1 MDIRF
6 DAGVSAG
13 PLAPRRYGLPLS
25 ERPALPDAD
34 AERITEDLIRDV
46 VVEFYRRARRD
57 GLLGPVFEAHVREWD
72 AHLGRMTD
80 FWSSALLRTGR
91 YSGRPVEAHRSIDA
105 LTAGHFDRW
114 IELFEETVR
123 DLCPPGQAD
132 AFLVR
137 ARRMRDGMIMVLG
150 LGGVSSGIPGP

>member
-6 DAGVSAG
+6 DAGASAG
-13 PLAPRRYGLPLS
+13 PLAPRRYVLPVS

-34 AERITEDLIRDV
+34 AEGITEDLIRDV

-80 FWSSALLRTGR
+80 FWSAALLRTGR
-91 YSGRPVEAHRSIDA
+91 YTGRPVEAH
-105 LTAGHFDRW
+105 
-114 IELFEETVR
+114 
-123 DLCPPGQAD
+123 
-132 AFLVR
+132 
-137 ARRMRDGMIMVLG
+137 
-150 LGGVSSGIPGP
+150 